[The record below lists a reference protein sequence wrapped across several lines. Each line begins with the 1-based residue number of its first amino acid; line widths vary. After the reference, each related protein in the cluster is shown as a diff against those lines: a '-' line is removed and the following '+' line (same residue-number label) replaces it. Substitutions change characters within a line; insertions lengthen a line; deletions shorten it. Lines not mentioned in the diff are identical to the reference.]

1 MKHNN
6 TGLFATSWFKNSL
19 ILLVLCA
26 VVGYLLSLLAY
37 DDVLNKN
44 WVDVHIRNSGLSG
57 ALVFLGIGAISSAV
71 GSPRQ
76 MVAFLGGY
84 AFGFIDGCILST
96 LAVTLGCIS
105 SFSFSRLFARPLIRR
120 RFAAKIQRLNQFLDK
135 QPFSKTVV
143 IRLLP
148 AGNNLVTNLVAGVTQ
163 VNALPFIFGSFIG
176 YLPQMAIFALM
187 GKGIVILSIWK
198 IVLSAGL
205 FVFSAALSF
214 RLFKQYEAARILE
227 DAQNDAA
234 LDGSMKCLNT

>member
-6 TGLFATSWFKNSL
+6 TGLFAASWFKNGL
-19 ILLVLCA
+19 ILLVVCA
-26 VVGYLLSLLAY
+26 VVGYLLSLLPY

-57 ALVFLGIGAISSAV
+57 TLVFLAIGAISSAV
-71 GSPRQ
+71 GAPRQ

-84 AFGFIDGCILST
+84 TFGFIDGCILST

-120 RFAAKIQRLNQFLDK
+120 RFAPKIQRVNQFLAE
-135 QPFSKTVV
+135 QPFSKTVI

-148 AGNNLVTNLVAGVTQ
+148 VGNNLVTNLVAGVTQ
-163 VNALPFIFGSFIG
+163 VNALPFVFGSFVG

-187 GKGIVILSIWK
+187 GKGIVVLSIWK
-198 IVLSAGL
+198 IALSAGL
-205 FVFSAALSF
+205 FVLSAALSF
-214 RLFKQYEAARILE
+214 HLFKQYKAARILD
-227 DAQNDAA
+227 DAQNEAE
-234 LDGSMKCLNT
+234 LGSSAP